1 MLDSLFAIW
10 AVCWMIVMIPSYPW
24 TNSPQGGGTPYGYSL
39 FKTVALLVGII
50 LIIIIVLSEHHLL
63 IR

>member
-24 TNSPQGGGTPYGYSL
+24 TNSPQGSTPYGYSL
-39 FKTVALLVGII
+39 FKTVTLLVGII